1 MLEQIEFEEELGRGA
16 FGVVYKATFS
26 KSDEM
31 EALVTETSKWPVS
44 SRKPKAPQVVAVKVL
59 HGKKYFNLH
68 KGETKPQALE
78 IITYFQFFICNKKDF
93 LSSRLDLTE
102 EKRKTKIKINSF
114 ILLFFWLLLVL
125 LLLSFILFI
134 IVLLLKQRLRPEIG

>member
-1 MLEQIEFEEELGRGA
+1 MVFELITARLSLRLLSNAFWSIATLICLNDSWTKIQLLLYIYVSRSPDSQLSDKWEILPEQIEFEEELGRGA

-59 HGKKYFNLH
+59 HGKKYFNLQ
-68 KGETKPQALE
+68 KGETKP
-78 IITYFQFFICNKKDF
+78 
-93 LSSRLDLTE
+93 
-102 EKRKTKIKINSF
+102 
-114 ILLFFWLLLVL
+114 
-125 LLLSFILFI
+125 
-134 IVLLLKQRLRPEIG
+134 

>member
-31 EALVTETSKWPVS
+31 EPLVTETSKWPVS
-44 SRKPKAPQVVAVKVL
+44 SRKPKGPQVVAVKVL

-93 LSSRLDLTE
+93 LSSPLDLTE
-102 EKRKTKIKINSF
+102 EKRKTKIKIIFF
-114 ILLFFWLLLVL
+114 IFLSFWLLLL
-125 LLLSFILFI
+125 LLLLLFILFI
-134 IVLLLKQRLRPEIG
+134 IGLLLKQRLRPEIG